1 MGHEKANY
9 DKIYELLELAE
20 IKSDELV
27 LCGDTFDLWR
37 YPVTEIDETIMPEF
51 KKCLDKLKEAAKE
64 IPIKIIPGNHDY
76 NLQNAWKDLQKDYN
90 VEISDNFYRGD
101 IYFTHGWQFDVRQR
115 RFSFAYSWLVTQF
128 PYLYQRYFKKPA
140 QMGIKKRDKPYEMS
154 DKVHI
159 EAENFALK
167 NNLKYVVLGH
177 THIPTICNHIIDCGD
192 FIDSCSYI
200 ELDNK
205 EPKMR
210 FI

>member
-1 MGHEKANY
+1 
-9 DKIYELLELAE
+9 
-20 IKSDELV
+20 
-27 LCGDTFDLWR
+27 
-37 YPVTEIDETIMPEF
+37 
-51 KKCLDKLKEAAKE
+51 
-64 IPIKIIPGNHDY
+64 
-76 NLQNAWKDLQKDYN
+76 
-90 VEISDNFYRGD
+90 
-101 IYFTHGWQFDVRQR
+101 
-115 RFSFAYSWLVTQF
+115 
-128 PYLYQRYFKKPA
+128 
-140 QMGIKKRDKPYEMS
+140 MGIKKRDKPYEMS